1 MEALCGIAKVTH
13 RNFQEIAI
21 FLLNAYFSRVNI
33 SLARESVGVSSPK
46 RNRRK
51 SFGVCGGGQEA
62 KASGRC
68 RSFGSGTARPR
79 WRAPF
84 GARAIGRE
92 VKLPVGLLFS
102 RIGVGGPS
110 GSSGP
115 SRGAAGPF
123 GGRRSQ
129 ARKSPREG
137 GGTRRKE
144 QVRST
149 GGPFAGDPPRG
160 GYGPSAARPP
170 LHGGVRRARRS
181 EAKSL
186 SSAAELRLPRRQECP
201 ARTRIVG
208 SRLRS

>member
-13 RNFQEIAI
+13 RNFEEIALFI
-21 FLLNAYFSRVNI
+21 LHAYFSRANI
-33 SLARESVGVSSPK
+33 SLARESVGASSPK
-46 RNRRK
+46 RNRCK
-51 SFGVCGGGQEA
+51 SFGICVDGQEA

-68 RSFGSGTARPR
+68 RSFGSGAARPR
-79 WRAPF
+79 WWVPF
-84 GARAIGRE
+84 GVRAIGRE
-92 VKLPVGLLFS
+92 VKLPAGLLFS
-102 RIGVGGPS
+102 RIGVGEPS

-123 GGRRSQ
+123 GDARSQ

-144 QVRST
+144 QVRSK
-149 GGPFAGDPPRG
+149 GGLFAGDPPRG

-170 LHGGVRRARRS
+170 LHGGVRGLRRPEAR
-181 EAKSL
+181 SL
-186 SSAAELRLPRRQECP
+186 SSAAELRLQRRQECP
-201 ARTRIVG
+201 ARTRSVG